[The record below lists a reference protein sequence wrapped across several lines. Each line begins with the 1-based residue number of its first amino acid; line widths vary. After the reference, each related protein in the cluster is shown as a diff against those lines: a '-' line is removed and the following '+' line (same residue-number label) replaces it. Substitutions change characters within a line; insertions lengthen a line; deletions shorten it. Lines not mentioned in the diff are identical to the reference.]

1 MAGITKEC
9 LETLK
14 ILQKAGEIDRAA
26 VLSARGRILSADS
39 DEEREE
45 IVRNLIRNIGK
56 RNRNARR
63 AAKS

>member
-1 MAGITKEC
+1 MAGTTKDC

-14 ILQKAGEIDRAA
+14 ILHKAGEIDRAA
-26 VLSARGRILSADS
+26 LLSARGRVFSALA

-56 RNRNARR
+56 RNRNGRK
-63 AAKS
+63 AAES